1 MRLSSLVL
9 TSKTQAHGSPSH
21 RAAHLRQSILLSSLD
36 SPELRAL
43 FTRSCHNRS
52 GKLRAIPRPPNNGEG
67 VLGVVPRGLRQV
79 WSRFEGGEV
88 WEEDEK
94 RFEFFTTKVGQ
105 LARIIS

>member
-1 MRLSSLVL
+1 M
-9 TSKTQAHGSPSH
+9 
-21 RAAHLRQSILLSSLD
+21 
-36 SPELRAL
+36 
-43 FTRSCHNRS
+43 
-52 GKLRAIPRPPNNGEG
+52 
-67 VLGVVPRGLRQV
+67 VPRGLRQV